1 MPIIFQDT
9 FVETSDT
16 ALTSHVPD
24 IGTSWVQVL
33 LTGTFVLQVIAA
45 TDDLSTSGSGGSN
58 GQLCKINPAPSVA
71 EYDIEYVLN
80 TVDAGAAGRS
90 WGAVAKIS
98 DGSAT
103 DYYRTK
109 HLPTGHASPDC
120 ELMEMAGGTKTSLG
134 TVDTG
139 LTVGD
144 VFVLEIR
151 NNSQRLLKNGT
162 PILTASDT
170 TLSAAGDIGFAAGQI
185 KTGDTGNINTVWR
198 WDNFTVTEVD
208 AGGPVPGPTIHHALF
223 RN

>member
-9 FVETSDT
+9 FTEASDT

-24 IGTSWVQVL
+24 IGTGWVQVL

-58 GQLCKINPAPSVA
+58 GQLVKIDPAPSVA
-71 EYDIEYVLN
+71 EYDIEYTLN

-120 ELMEMAGGTKTSLG
+120 EIMEMAGGTKTSLG

-144 VFVLEIR
+144 VFIFEIR

-170 TLSAAGDIGFAAGQI
+170 TLSAAGDIGWAVGQV
-185 KTGDTGNINTVWR
+185 KTGDTGNIHVNWR
-198 WDNFTVTEVD
+198 WDAFTVTTIS
-208 AGGPVPGPTIHHALF
+208 AGGTIVRQMMMHHGS
-223 RN
+223 